1 MGILIMLNNF
11 LHDLSVAVFFC
22 CMLVLIYLARLT
34 VKHVNQEG
42 AEGVIRTMDR
52 AFRRI
57 MVVSFGFIILLG
69 VVRTITY
76 KDYEWYNAVAH
87 GQVEALVVKHIIF
100 VIIII
105 GGIYY
110 LWVKKSFS

>member
-1 MGILIMLNNF
+1 MLNNF

-22 CMLVLIYLARLT
+22 CLLVLIYLARLS
-34 VKHVNQEG
+34 VKYVDQEG
-42 AEGVIRTMDR
+42 AEGVIAKMSR

-57 MVVSFGFIILLG
+57 MVVSFGFIIILG
-69 VVRTITY
+69 AVRTITY

-87 GQVEALVVKHIIF
+87 GQVEALIVKHIIF

-105 GGIYY
+105 VGIYY
-110 LWVKKSFS
+110 LWGRRSSS